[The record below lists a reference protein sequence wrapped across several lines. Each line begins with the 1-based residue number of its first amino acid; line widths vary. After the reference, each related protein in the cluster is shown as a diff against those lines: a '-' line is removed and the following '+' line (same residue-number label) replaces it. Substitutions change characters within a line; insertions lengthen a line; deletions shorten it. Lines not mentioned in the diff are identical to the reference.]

1 MKKITVIIIA
11 LFILKLVS
19 GCTGYKPIFSSTNLN
34 FEILYTSIEGDRILG
49 KEIHSKIKRF
59 LSSKEKND
67 NNKGVNLYINSEKN
81 KVSTIKDS
89 TGKIKEYKITLNTKI
104 KVNDYLTDKKILDE
118 NFTYSISYKVQ
129 DNYSET
135 VNFENKSIDDLLNK
149 TFQDLIIKLTES
161 MV

>member
-135 VNFENKSIDDLLNK
+135 VNFENKSIEDLLNK

>member
-129 DNYSET
+129 DN
-135 VNFENKSIDDLLNK
+135 
-149 TFQDLIIKLTES
+149 
-161 MV
+161 

>member
-1 MKKITVIIIA
+1 M
-11 LFILKLVS
+11 
-19 GCTGYKPIFSSTNLN
+19 
-34 FEILYTSIEGDRILG
+34 
-49 KEIHSKIKRF
+49 
-59 LSSKEKND
+59 
-67 NNKGVNLYINSEKN
+67 
-81 KVSTIKDS
+81 
-89 TGKIKEYKITLNTKI
+89 
-104 KVNDYLTDKKILDE
+104 NDYLTDKKILDE

>member
-34 FEILYTSIEGDRILG
+34 FEILYTSIEGYRILG